1 MGFWFSIS
9 FPYRKPENGGTP
21 PRNPAPTPFSTA
33 AAITLQTPCNDSPRP
48 RQPAPPT
55 TPHPLQTR
63 QNTRKPDRREEA
75 PPCPAGRTA
84 TKQTRETRLLPSTPR
99 PTEQGRDASRSQQG
113 DSKWGGTRKHA
124 RARPIASATA
134 AICSPKRYGHRIY
147 PHVRGAHGSPSAS
160 PPFFAASSRRPP
172 VPTGAA
178 PRDSCLGGAP
188 CRSAP
193 LRRHA
198 GA

>member
-75 PPCPAGRTA
+75 PHPARQGEQQPNRRG
-84 TKQTRETRLLPSTPR
+84 KRGSSPPPR
-99 PTEQGRDASRSQQG
+99 DPRSRDATPPDHSR
-113 DSKWGGTRKHA
+113 
-124 RARPIASATA
+124 ATA
-134 AICSPKRYGHRIY
+134 SGAGH
-147 PHVRGAHGSPSAS
+147 GNT
-160 PPFFAASSRRPP
+160 P
-172 VPTGAA
+172 VPA
-178 PRDSCLGGAP
+178 P
-188 CRSAP
+188 
-193 LRRHA
+193 
-198 GA
+198 